1 MIETNIN
8 EIEDNNIIKYLFKF
22 IAIFITISI
31 VLFIIYA
38 FKLGIFDDKYIL
50 VNYIK
55 TLGII
60 APIIFIILQII
71 QVIIPIIPGGI
82 TCLAGVLAFGPILGF
97 IYNYIALIIGSC
109 IVYYLASKYG
119 ILLVKKLFK
128 ESTINKYIKY
138 IDSKGFKVLFFISII
153 LPFFPDDLLCYIA
166 SISKI
171 KFNSYL
177 IINLM
182 GKPISLLGYSFIV
195 GISFI

>member
-8 EIEDNNIIKYLFKF
+8 EIEDNNILKYLFKF

-31 VLFIIYA
+31 ILFIIYA
-38 FKLGIFDDKYIL
+38 FRLGIFDDKYIL

-119 ILLVKKLFK
+119 IYLIRKLFK

-177 IINLM
+177 IINLI
-182 GKPISLLGYSFIV
+182 GKQISLLGYSIMFCL
-195 GISFI
+195 SFI